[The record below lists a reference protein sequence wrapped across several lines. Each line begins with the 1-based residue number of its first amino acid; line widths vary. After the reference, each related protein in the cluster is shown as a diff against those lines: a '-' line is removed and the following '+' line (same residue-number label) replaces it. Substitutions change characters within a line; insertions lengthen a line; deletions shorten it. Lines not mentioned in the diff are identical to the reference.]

1 MCHYQH
7 NVLTLNYSRK
17 TKTLLH
23 WILQVL
29 GGGIGIAG
37 VLIQCINDKFDL
49 FNTHAK
55 LGGSLN
61 LN

>member
-37 VLIQCINDKFDL
+37 VLIQCIHDKFDL